1 MNGIPLMQFF
11 MCFILWNTIKHIE
24 SRIHLIQVCSMESRK
39 VQRNQH
45 NQDCR
50 RTEIGQRGNRCSI
63 RHDMELQG
71 QPTPWHITTQRV
83 HSYVIKQQSRVS
95 DTFRSVFVR
104 QSKSLF
110 RGRTRWRM
118 ISLWQFLT
126 TKGYGVVKR
135 GVTAQEDNMVFKGE
149 ESSDE
154 EIGVLVEG
162 R

>member
-39 VQRNQH
+39 VQRNQ
-45 NQDCR
+45 QIEECR
-50 RTEIGQRGNRCSI
+50 RTEMIQRGNRCSI
-63 RHDMELQG
+63 MHDMELQG
-71 QPTPWHITTQRV
+71 QPILWHIATQRV
-83 HSYVIKQQSRVS
+83 HSYVIKQQSRVD
-95 DTFRSVFVR
+95 DTFQSVFVR

-126 TKGYGVVKR
+126 TKGYDVVKR
-135 GVTAQEDNMVFKGE
+135 GVMAQEDNMVFKGE

-154 EIGVLVEG
+154 EIGVLAKG